1 MAVEKYGGRRM
12 DRPVSHFTFP
22 KAAAN
27 DVVRPIHAKEMPL
40 LLTTVDGWDTWFMGS
55 VDEAVALQKQLPNE
69 MLRLVAT
76 GETKRPSAG

>member
-1 MAVEKYGGRRM
+1 
-12 DRPVSHFTFP
+12 
-22 KAAAN
+22 
-27 DVVRPIHAKEMPL
+27 
-40 LLTTVDGWDTWFMGS
+40 MGS

>member
-1 MAVEKYGGRRM
+1 
-12 DRPVSHFTFP
+12 
-22 KAAAN
+22 
-27 DVVRPIHAKEMPL
+27 VRPIHAKEMPL

-55 VDEAVALQKQLPNE
+55 VDEAAALQKPLPNE